1 MDKEDLV
8 NRLLIVIIIVLTI
21 IVGGALFDAAK
32 KQEDIKHIVNVS
44 NKIIEDI
51 KFMELDIG
59 DVRDGELSKASIVYV
74 NEESKLNVIED
85 MINKGEKY
93 EFENPVGFD
102 ILPTAYLYKE
112 NGEVIE
118 IAAIDGHQDG
128 ADDLYENFII
138 YTSNKSDVKKIY
150 KVDDEI
156 GKYITNLYNDRYD
169 ETIMIYEGY
178 EIYGK
183 VGYEVLSDM
192 VLGEDNQE
200 RYEVKYNN
208 YEKNKKLKSST
219 GVFDEETYEGYSV
232 VQKTEKF
239 ATTKE
244 FNLLPRQSK
253 KLKNLPDKLKELE
266 DQYTRVEI
274 EEIDLDGDFKLEYV
288 LLTQKVDIKSS
299 EQVIKSKLQL
309 LDSNYNTLAT
319 LISWDASNEESD
331 SKDLVLTL
339 DNVMYFD
346 LNNDLK
352 MEILVEAPTYVGS
365 NVGIYRFEE
374 GILYGEKDYKVSIK
388 P

>member
-128 ADDLYENFII
+128 ANDLYENFII

-156 GKYITNLYNDRYD
+156 GKYITNL
-169 ETIMIYEGY
+169 
-178 EIYGK
+178 
-183 VGYEVLSDM
+183 
-192 VLGEDNQE
+192 
-200 RYEVKYNN
+200 
-208 YEKNKKLKSST
+208 
-219 GVFDEETYEGYSV
+219 
-232 VQKTEKF
+232 
-239 ATTKE
+239 
-244 FNLLPRQSK
+244 
-253 KLKNLPDKLKELE
+253 
-266 DQYTRVEI
+266 
-274 EEIDLDGDFKLEYV
+274 
-288 LLTQKVDIKSS
+288 
-299 EQVIKSKLQL
+299 
-309 LDSNYNTLAT
+309 
-319 LISWDASNEESD
+319 
-331 SKDLVLTL
+331 
-339 DNVMYFD
+339 
-346 LNNDLK
+346 
-352 MEILVEAPTYVGS
+352 
-365 NVGIYRFEE
+365 
-374 GILYGEKDYKVSIK
+374 
-388 P
+388 

>member
-93 EFENPVGFD
+93 EFKNPVGFD

-208 YEKNKKLKSST
+208 YEKNKKLKSSA
-219 GVFDEETYEGYSV
+219 GIFDEETYEGYSV

-266 DQYTRVEI
+266 DQYTKVEI

-352 MEILVEAPTYVGS
+352 MEILVETPTYVGS

>member
-1 MDKEDLV
+1 
-8 NRLLIVIIIVLTI
+8 
-21 IVGGALFDAAK
+21 
-32 KQEDIKHIVNVS
+32 
-44 NKIIEDI
+44 
-51 KFMELDIG
+51 MELDIG

-74 NEESKLNVIED
+74 NEESKLNVIEN

-93 EFENPVGFD
+93 EFKNPVGFD

-128 ADDLYENFII
+128 ANDLYENFII

-156 GKYITNLYNDRYD
+156 GKYITNLYKDRYD

-219 GVFDEETYEGYSV
+219 GIFDEETYEGYSV

-266 DQYTRVEI
+266 DQYTKVEI

-352 MEILVEAPTYVGS
+352 MEILVEAPTYVGY

>member
-1 MDKEDLV
+1 
-8 NRLLIVIIIVLTI
+8 
-21 IVGGALFDAAK
+21 
-32 KQEDIKHIVNVS
+32 
-44 NKIIEDI
+44 
-51 KFMELDIG
+51 
-59 DVRDGELSKASIVYV
+59 
-74 NEESKLNVIED
+74 
-85 MINKGEKY
+85 
-93 EFENPVGFD
+93 
-102 ILPTAYLYKE
+102 
-112 NGEVIE
+112 
-118 IAAIDGHQDG
+118 
-128 ADDLYENFII
+128 
-138 YTSNKSDVKKIY
+138 
-150 KVDDEI
+150 
-156 GKYITNLYNDRYD
+156 
-169 ETIMIYEGY
+169 
-178 EIYGK
+178 
-183 VGYEVLSDM
+183 M

-352 MEILVEAPTYVGS
+352 MEILVETPTYVGS